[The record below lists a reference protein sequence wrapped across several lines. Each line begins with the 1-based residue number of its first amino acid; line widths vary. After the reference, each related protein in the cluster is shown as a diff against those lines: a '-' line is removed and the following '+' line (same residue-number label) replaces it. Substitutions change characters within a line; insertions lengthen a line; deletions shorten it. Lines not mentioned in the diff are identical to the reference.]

1 MKDFMD
7 FDFVLSKLVLACHV
21 PAGNGGIS
29 FSDRASHGLAMHL
42 GGEKVYTF
50 SDGKAFTVCKNDIIF
65 MPKHSTYTV
74 KVISPGECYA
84 INFDIPEEK
93 TFSPFVV
100 KSKNHTA
107 TLDFFKRATTAWQQK
122 QKGYIMKCKAELYN
136 VISTIQ
142 EERYLEYYPKNKLEI
157 IRIAVDY
164 IHENYFNESISVEH
178 LSEMCGITPEYFR
191 KIFKSF
197 FGSSPIS
204 YINNLKITRAKEL
217 FESGMYMVREVAEA
231 SGYTDMSHFSREFKK
246 ATGLSPTEYAKRNG
260 F

>member
-42 GGEKVYTF
+42 GGEKIYTF

-100 KSKNHTA
+100 KTKNHMA
-107 TLDFFKRATTAWQQK
+107 TLDFFKRATTAWQKK

-142 EERYLEYYPKNKLEI
+142 EEHYLEYYPKNKLELI
-157 IRIAVDY
+157 KSAVDY
-164 IHENYFNESISVEH
+164 IHDNYFNESISVEY

-197 FGSSPIS
+197 YGSSPIS

-217 FESGMYMVREVAEA
+217 FESGMYSVREVAEE

-246 ATGLSPTEYAKRNG
+246 AVGKPPSEYGKRNG
-260 F
+260 S